1 MKNKTILM
9 EKLKESLSSVLPV
22 SAIILVLS
30 MTVAPLPNSIF
41 ISFLFGAVLM
51 TVGIGLFTLGV
62 DKSMTP
68 MGEYV
73 GTTMTKSKKI
83 WLICLISFLVGAMI
97 TVSEPDLQ
105 VLAGYVPSIDTYTF
119 IISVAV
125 GVGVFLVIAILRI
138 ILAVKVRY
146 ILIVSYAA
154 IFVLAAFVDPD
165 FWSVAFDAAI
175 TSASFTGS
183 VC

>member
-1 MKNKTILM
+1 MTI
-9 EKLKESLSSVLPV
+9 
-22 SAIILVLS
+22 
-30 MTVAPLPNSIF
+30 TPLPNSIF

-165 FWSVAFDAAI
+165 FGRSPSTPAVSRQARFPYRSSWRWASVFPPSPPTRMAQ
-175 TSASFTGS
+175 TTASD
-183 VC
+183 